1 MKTSFT
7 RKLDWQVSLSVSFLY
22 IALFLGHQHHSLP
35 KLKASPIP
43 PKVRKVQCRAN
54 WICCLAQRWA
64 GPRLRAGRQVEQ
76 LARLAKPQSW
86 SPSPALLPEAPHQ
99 PRFSLPAGRERCS
112 SAGAHGPASLAN
124 SLGTLGRRISTP
136 FLWDGERR
144 REREGD
150 GLGGS
155 RANYLLGL
163 IRTGNASGL
172 PPGAIQFCSK
182 NNLYL

>member
-1 MKTSFT
+1 MRRGGRDPASGPGA
-7 RKLDWQVSLSVSFLY
+7 KLSSWQ
-22 IALFLGHQHHSLP
+22 
-35 KLKASPIP
+35 AS
-43 PKVRKVQCRAN
+43 R
-54 WICCLAQRWA
+54 
-64 GPRLRAGRQVEQ
+64 
-76 LARLAKPQSW
+76 
-86 SPSPALLPEAPHQ
+86 SPSPEATVLRCFLRLLTSPAQLPEAPHQ

-144 REREGD
+144 RERERD
-150 GLGGS
+150 DLGGS